1 MTRSGAIGV
10 SFSGHR
16 RTVTQWPGE
25 PARHMRIDP
34 GAAFLMMSSRLDWL
48 HVPEPSECI
57 ELYPSAQL
65 VEQVAAE
72 MGASRTPQLPDVVA
86 THDAVLWG
94 LACKLR
100 AHLLGLTRLEE
111 LDASVTVRFL
121 LAHVLHRY
129 GGVRLPRSPGGGL
142 DRRRLAR
149 VAELIESRL
158 HESLSIRTLAHAAA
172 LSPFHFARSFRVST
186 GLTPHN
192 YLRYA
197 RLQRAVALA
206 RNTEL
211 ATGEIAHRVGYR
223 NVAHFRHAFV
233 RAFGITPA
241 ALRAQLRC

>member
-1 MTRSGAIGV
+1 MTRAGAIGV

-16 RTVTQWPGE
+16 RAVTQWPGG
-25 PARHMRIDP
+25 PARHTRIDP
-34 GAAFLMMSSRLDWL
+34 GAAFVTMSTRLDWL

-65 VEQVAAE
+65 LGQVAAE
-72 MGASRTPQLPDVVA
+72 MGASRTPQLPELVA

-100 AHLLGLTRLEE
+100 AHILGRVRLEE
-111 LDASVTVRFL
+111 LEIDMTIRFL
-121 LAHVLHRY
+121 LAHVLHRH
-129 GGVRLPRSPGGGL
+129 GGVKLQRPPGGGL
-142 DRRRLAR
+142 DRRRLER
-149 VAELIESRL
+149 VVELIDSRL
-158 HESLSIRTLAHAAA
+158 HELLSIRALAHAAA

-211 ATGEIAHRVGYR
+211 ATSEIAHRVGYR

-241 ALRAQLRC
+241 VLRAQLR